1 MRKDQDYIHAA
12 KKLIN
17 PTDINSRVLELG
29 PYIISL
35 NMLEIVQRYC
45 HQNEHGMRATDTAR
59 SGFDSM
65 DVPSIWRLLSPK
77 VATCISRCIEGF
89 GPNHHL
95 DAGCAPQTQL
105 KGLQAYL
112 KVVTRYAEI
121 FMSRKLKHIE
131 RVKSAGMVVTFLRLW
146 RLWVQ
151 HTNEKSLKVHYISN
165 ESVTDATLSCHFAV
179 LWLKMFREL
188 YPDRAP
194 LLHRTGTD
202 VCEHWFSLLGG
213 FVKNKRVY
221 SILEGLQTIRT
232 KLNSEIAF
240 ASGIARPAH
249 KKRVAGEWVEL
260 PEDDRRAKRQS
271 SGVPFG

>member
-1 MRKDQDYIHAA
+1 
-12 KKLIN
+12 
-17 PTDINSRVLELG
+17 
-29 PYIISL
+29 
-35 NMLEIVQRYC
+35 MLEIVQRYC
-45 HQNEHGMRATDTAR
+45 HHNEHGMRATDTAR

-146 RLWVQ
+146 RYVDGRNVVLP
-151 HTNEKSLKVHYISN
+151 LCG
-165 ESVTDATLSCHFAV
+165 TLA
-179 LWLKMFREL
+179 
-188 YPDRAP
+188 
-194 LLHRTGTD
+194 
-202 VCEHWFSLLGG
+202 
-213 FVKNKRVY
+213 
-221 SILEGLQTIRT
+221 
-232 KLNSEIAF
+232 
-240 ASGIARPAH
+240 
-249 KKRVAGEWVEL
+249 
-260 PEDDRRAKRQS
+260 
-271 SGVPFG
+271 